1 MFSFADIQNKITGFI
16 KNVVNDVTKRTIDIL
31 FNAFWKGNYYIAIIE
46 RRLEE
51 NKSNWIIQKLL
62 FKRQN
67 LQEPP
72 LDTWFSRF
80 TLIKTVSTD
89 GNKYEFNEKYSYSE
103 EEESSLSSAEVENLY
118 ISKTMDYRGSKIA
131 TNKLSFSQIKD
142 APNKSKVKFISILYG
157 HKNMSNILTLK
168 VDPDYVREGNNI
180 FSKAFVLRLL
190 KYQYSDDAYIFDED
204 YELKVMDSKIHTV
217 VIRYNTFMVINDK
230 SQAGYTIVSN
240 E

>member
-1 MFSFADIQNKITGFI
+1 MFSFAEIKNKITGFV
-16 KNVVNDVTKRTIDIL
+16 KNVVNDVTKRTIDLL
-31 FNAFWKGNYYIAIIE
+31 FNAFWKGNYYVAIIE

-51 NKSNWIIQKLL
+51 NKSNWIIQKIL
-62 FKRQN
+62 FKRQI

-80 TLIKTVSTD
+80 TLIKTVSID
-89 GNKYEFNEKYSYSE
+89 GNKYEFNEKYSYSA
-103 EEESSLSSAEVENLY
+103 EEESALSNAEVENLY

-131 TNKLSFSQIKD
+131 TNKLGYSQIKD
-142 APNKSKVKFISILYG
+142 VPNKSKVKFISILYG

-168 VDPDYVREGNNI
+168 VDPDYVRDGNNI

-204 YELKVMDSKIHTV
+204 YELKVMDGKIRTV
-217 VIRYNTFMVINDK
+217 VLRYNTFMVIDEK